1 MASRVAVEEQAGPE
15 PEDRESRLSSTRS
28 LVVGIDA
35 TRGRRTWILTAA
47 AVAAA
52 IWFSACG
59 DGGTE
64 PLPVDPP
71 RPTTVTIISDTLT
84 FTTLGDTARLSTE
97 VRDQYGQV
105 MGVVVRWLSR
115 NSGVAEVN
123 SAGRVRAVGSG
134 VTTIVA
140 EARGI
145 ADARGVADSVAITV
159 DAPSFTV
166 SGTVGDPRRPGMVLP
181 GVVVHLESWKRT
193 YAVTDS
199 DGRYR
204 FPNVGGTV
212 RVTAEAA
219 FSYLSRTVEA
229 SVDADLTLDF
239 DLEHTGVPPFRGT
252 PWANRHILGPA
263 DSTSLTSVT
272 FTGRGTRTVF
282 DRRVNQWIPVYAYLF
297 AAQFVERDVE
307 FRVNPEFADVAAARA
322 EVDKFALAL
331 GRLPAV
337 FFSNLGAVAINA
349 GVGAWGGSSY
359 DGSIVIHVHDQT
371 TPDAIRGRFLEE
383 IFLHEAAH
391 ISLDPAHKDSP
402 EWLAAQEADGVFI
415 SDYSRAHPGRE
426 DIAESILMYFA
437 VRYHPRRLSPED
449 RWAILTAI
457 PNRLAYFEEQGLD
470 MSPYEAT
477 GSLLPGLAPGSV
489 ANSLHRTVLP
499 APEAAAVA
507 GEVAVS
513 PREEGTCEGEP
524 EDPAQPW
531 TAREYPQELL
541 DGPCALPGIARNCA
555 RPHQLQGLFEAAGV
569 DPGEASGHSV
579 FLIGDNLDRSRGIAA
594 PKVVDEAQA
603 YGAVAV
609 VDDGVAG
616 GRARDHIPPVC
627 G

>member
-1 MASRVAVEEQAGPE
+1 MS
-15 PEDRESRLSSTRS
+15 
-28 LVVGIDA
+28 
-35 TRGRRTWILTAA
+35 
-47 AVAAA
+47 A
-52 IWFSACG
+52 IWLSACG

-64 PLPVDPP
+64 PTPVDPP
-71 RPTTVTIISDTLT
+71 RPTTVAIASDTLT
-84 FTTLGDTARLSTE
+84 FTTLGDTARLTAE
-97 VRDQYGQV
+97 VRDQHGQA
-105 MGVVVRWLSR
+105 MGVLLRWFSR
-115 NSGVAEVN
+115 NS
-123 SAGRVRAVGSG
+123 
-134 VTTIVA
+134 
-140 EARGI
+140 
-145 ADARGVADSVAITV
+145 
-159 DAPSFTV
+159 
-166 SGTVGDPRRPGMVLP
+166 
-181 GVVVHLESWKRT
+181 
-193 YAVTDS
+193 
-199 DGRYR
+199 
-204 FPNVGGTV
+204 
-212 RVTAEAA
+212 
-219 FSYLSRTVEA
+219 
-229 SVDADLTLDF
+229 
-239 DLEHTGVPPFRGT
+239 
-252 PWANRHILGPA
+252 
-263 DSTSLTSVT
+263 
-272 FTGRGTRTVF
+272 
-282 DRRVNQWIPVYAYLF
+282 
-297 AAQFVERDVE
+297 
-307 FRVNPEFADVAAARA
+307 
-322 EVDKFALAL
+322 
-331 GRLPAV
+331 
-337 FFSNLGAVAINA
+337 
-349 GVGAWGGSSY
+349 
-359 DGSIVIHVHDQT
+359 
-371 TPDAIRGRFLEE
+371 
-383 IFLHEAAH
+383 
-391 ISLDPAHKDSP
+391 
-402 EWLAAQEADGVFI
+402 QEADGVFI
-415 SDYSRAHPGRE
+415 SDYARDHPDRE

-579 FLIGDNLDRSRGIAA
+579 FLIGNNLDRSRGIAA
-594 PKVVDEAQA
+594 PQVVDEAQA

>member
-1 MASRVAVEEQAGPE
+1 MI
-15 PEDRESRLSSTRS
+15 STRT
-28 LVVGIDA
+28 LVAGMA
-35 TRGRRTWILTAA
+35 GGRGRRTWILATASM
-47 AVAAA
+47 AAA
-52 IWFSACG
+52 IWASACS

-64 PLPVDPP
+64 PRAVDPP
-71 RPTTVTIISDTLT
+71 RPTTVTIASDTLT
-84 FTTLGDTARLSTE
+84 FTTLGDTARLTAT
-97 VRDQYGQV
+97 VRDQNAQV
-105 MGVVVRWLSR
+105 MGVLPRWFSR
-115 NSGVAEVN
+115 NSAVVEVN
-123 SAGRVRAVGSG
+123 SGLVRAVGSG
-134 VTTIVA
+134 MAVVVA

-145 ADARGVADSVAITV
+145 ADSVAVTV

-166 SGTVGDPRRPGMVLP
+166 SGTVSDPRRPGMVLP

-219 FSYLSRTVEA
+219 FSYVGRTVEA

-239 DLEHTGVPPFRGT
+239 ELEHTGVPPFRGT

-263 DSTSLTSVT
+263 DSTSLRGVT
-272 FTGRGTRTVF
+272 LAGRGTRTVF

-297 AAQFVERDVE
+297 DAQFVERDVE

-322 EVDKFALAL
+322 EVDKFAPAL

-349 GVGAWGGSSY
+349 GVGAWGGSSH

-383 IFLHEAAH
+383 VFLHEAAH
-391 ISLDPAHKDSP
+391 ISLDPAHEDSP
-402 EWLAAQEADGVFI
+402 DWLAAQEADGVFI
-415 SDYSRAHPGRE
+415 SDYARDHPNRE

-489 ANSLHRTVLP
+489 ASSLQRTVLP

-507 GEVAVS
+507 GEVAVA
-513 PREEGTCEGEP
+513 PREEGTCEREP

-531 TAREYPQELL
+531 TAWEYPQELL
-541 DGPCALPGIARNCA
+541 DGPCALPGLAGSRT
-555 RPHQLQGLFEAAGV
+555 RPHQLQRLLEARGI
-569 DPGEASGHSV
+569 DPGEASRHSV
-579 FLIGDNLDRSRGIAA
+579 ALICDDLDRASRVAA
-594 PKVVDEAQA
+594 PQVVDEAQA
-603 YGAVAV
+603 YGTVAI

-616 GRARDHIPPVC
+616 GRARDHVVVGGIICLGVAGRSP
-627 G
+627 